1 MTADQA
7 TLQEASLPDEQATL
21 GEYAADLSAL
31 TPAEREAYEDI
42 RQGRFGPRAYA
53 RETERSPGTISNL
66 LARAEAKLGDSNR
79 GNA

>member
-7 TLQEASLPDEQATL
+7 TLQESSLPDEQATL

-31 TPAEREAYEDI
+31 TPAERDAYEAI
-42 RQGRFGPRAYA
+42 RQGPWGPRAYA

-66 LARAEAKLGDSNR
+66 LARAETKLGET
-79 GNA
+79 